1 MKILLSGENGP
12 IEAVYHSSKENN
24 RKIAI
29 VFHDHPLTGASM
41 NDKATYTL
49 FHTFA
54 ENGFNVIRTN
64 YRSVG
69 TSRGP
74 FTNGDG
80 EICDGANILDWMQKN
95 NEMSEEVWISG
106 IGFGAWICFQLL
118 MRRPDITNFV
128 TVSPAIKKYDY
139 SFVNSAP
146 CTGLVINNQISD
158 DVKDDYTKNFVQ
170 LINKSELSKKTSY
183 KLIKN
188 CDDKYTNHLK
198 DLYEIMSLFIMKN
211 THKYD

>member
-1 MKILLSGENGP
+1 MRVLLNGENGQ
-12 IEAVYHSSKENN
+12 IESVYHIKKENN

-29 VFHDHPLTGASM
+29 VFHDHPSYGSHM

-54 ENGFNVIRTN
+54 ENGFNVIRAN
-64 YRSVG
+64 YRGVG

-74 FTNGDG
+74 FSNGDG

-95 NEMSEEVWISG
+95 NELAEEIWISG

-118 MRRPDITNFV
+118 MRRPDVTNFIV
-128 TVSPAIKKYDY
+128 VSPNVKKYDY
-139 SFVNSAP
+139 SFVNSSP
-146 CTGLVINNQISD
+146 CPGLIINNQNSD
-158 DVKDDYTKNFVQ
+158 NVKDDYAKGFSQ
-170 LINKSELSKKTSY
+170 LINKSILSEKVIY

-188 CDDKYTNHLK
+188 CDEKYTNHLRE
-198 DLYEIMSLFIMKN
+198 LYEIMSLFIMKH
-211 THKYD
+211 THKFD